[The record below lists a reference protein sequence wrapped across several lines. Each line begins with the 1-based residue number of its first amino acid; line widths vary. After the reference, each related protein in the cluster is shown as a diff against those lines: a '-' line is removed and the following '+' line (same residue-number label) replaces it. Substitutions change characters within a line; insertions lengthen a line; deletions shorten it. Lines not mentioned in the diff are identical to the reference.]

1 MNLMKILYLITN
13 VQVIQRSQLSPGPF
27 GMLALGLICLEIQLP
42 CSKKLQTHGEA
53 LHSHFG

>member
-1 MNLMKILYLITN
+1 MKILYLITN